1 MRGISRGL
9 LFPLCALILG
19 GALWSGQVG
28 QASVPASN
36 GRIAALWSGQVGQA
50 SVPGSNGR
58 IAFDRGGRIFTM
70 RPDGTRL
77 HKIVGNRGGQATD
90 PVWGP
95 GGKRILF
102 ERETRS
108 GVDRIW
114 IVGAAGRNAVRLTDG
129 SNPSWAP
136 GGHRFV
142 YECEQTN
149 PKGQPYRDLCIY
161 RLATG
166 LSRPLMMG
174 RFRAS
179 VKDSAWAPDGGRIA
193 FARGVVV
200 DLSNTFEP
208 TYNIFTV
215 RPDGGGLRRLTGTP
229 RVIETSPKWA
239 PGGRR
244 LVFARYGAWC
254 VDCSEFPELLGLATI
269 KRSGAD
275 KRELPDSM
283 EEEPAWSPD
292 GTMIVASRPEIHLVL
307 GNPPRPGIWL
317 LTPKGKHIRRIG
329 GPITSVGYFDG
340 GGLDWLARP

>member
-1 MRGISRGL
+1 MRGISREL
-9 LFPLCALILG
+9 LCALCALILG
-19 GALWSGQVG
+19 GALWTG
-28 QASVPASN
+28 PA
-36 GRIAALWSGQVGQA
+36 GQA

-70 RPDGTRL
+70 RPDGTGL
-77 HKIVGNRGGQATD
+77 HRIVERRGGEATD

-102 ERETRS
+102 ERETPRS
-108 GVDRIW
+108 RVDRIW
-114 IVGAAGRNAVRLTDG
+114 IVGAAGRNAVLLTDG

-149 PKGQPYRDLCIY
+149 PKGQRYRDLCVY

-166 LSRPLMMG
+166 QARPLMVG

-193 FARGVVV
+193 FARGAVV

-208 TYNIFTV
+208 TYNVVTV
-215 RPDGGGLRRLTGTP
+215 RPDGGGLRRLTSTP

-239 PGGRR
+239 PSGRR
-244 LVFARYGAWC
+244 LVFARYAPWC
-254 VDCSEFPELLGLATI
+254 VDCSDFPELLGLATI

-275 KRELPDSM
+275 KRALPDSI

-292 GTMIVASRPEIHLVL
+292 GTMIVASRPEVHLAL

-317 LTPKGKHIRRIG
+317 LTPQGTHIRRIS

-340 GGLDWLARP
+340 GGLDWRARP